1 MQNRD
6 DYIAE
11 IIEKFQLELDELTI
25 QQLKEILL
33 LCENSS
39 LLNSKYI
46 TDEVDAVLEEEDID
60 VDELEDLRIVDDISE
75 LDDDDDEDEELD

>member
-75 LDDDDDEDEELD
+75 LEDDDEGEELD